1 MDRPLQGKDTIRLLT
16 FREQCPHTGDMLSL
30 AMHRSLVSDKYI
42 ALSYEWGQR
51 EPDDPIILV
60 NNRQV
65 QVRKNLY
72 GAIRQIFKHYSRY
85 LEHRREFQ
93 CAHRRK
99 AVHEPALQ
107 GRRFFIPSYMRD
119 RCCDHVVDDWTHR
132 SVCGDRPGEDCYEK
146 ALGPWTSLEDNSF
159 WAEHDP
165 PQLWIDALCIN
176 QSHKWEKG
184 GQVRM
189 MGTIFNSAT
198 MVLSWLGLPQDGS
211 DDALRILS
219 MPSEQL
225 PQFMATD
232 GFTDQLKDA
241 IVSFCERTYWRRVWI
256 LQELI
261 LAQKY
266 VVMCGAGSVTSES
279 LDGAL
284 ACFSQ
289 QAQPI
294 DTRKARESYQG
305 IVTSAANEIVLS
317 KRLASFCTLSRWLR
331 LCLEANYQA
340 TVPHDYLY
348 ALFSISSDNVKA
360 SIEVRYNK
368 PIVDIY
374 RQLLESLVEDPTS
387 RLNRDWLLGLSQ
399 KMGLSHQEGIALL
412 NSEYLRRHGDLGELF
427 TGAGS
432 EPEVDLESE
441 TESWPESL
449 NLSGEEVTTLEEG

>member
-1 MDRPLQGKDTIRLLT
+1 
-16 FREQCPHTGDMLSL
+16 
-30 AMHRSLVSDKYI
+30 
-42 ALSYEWGQR
+42 
-51 EPDDPIILV
+51 
-60 NNRQV
+60 
-65 QVRKNLY
+65 
-72 GAIRQIFKHYSRY
+72 
-85 LEHRREFQ
+85 
-93 CAHRRK
+93 
-99 AVHEPALQ
+99 
-107 GRRFFIPSYMRD
+107 
-119 RCCDHVVDDWTHR
+119 
-132 SVCGDRPGEDCYEK
+132 
-146 ALGPWTSLEDNSF
+146 
-159 WAEHDP
+159 
-165 PQLWIDALCIN
+165 
-176 QSHKWEKG
+176 
-184 GQVRM
+184 
-189 MGTIFNSAT
+189 

-232 GFTDQLKDA
+232 GFTDQLRDA

-368 PIVDIY
+368 PIADIY

-427 TGAGS
+427 TGVGS
-432 EPEVDLESE
+432 EPEALESTTASFDSRTRDAILAFFKRSYSKRVWILQE
-441 TESWPESL
+441 LFLSQKYIVICGSKIITDDDLHAGINAIKVFSKLSASGHAGLIKKTPAVWHIHTKFFGFHWFNDLSRFSSVCSQEDVEATEPRDRIYAFLSVSWDCANGLLTIMPDYDKPVRTILYGTMKLLASS
-449 NLSGEEVTTLEEG
+449 NAFAIGVATFGTSR